1 MKAWIV
7 RHLQVFFATLGEFAH
22 APVANGLTIAV
33 IGVTLALPVTLF
45 VGVQNLQRLSGG
57 IDAAGQVSLFLKRD
71 TAQKEID
78 SLATRLRK
86 RSDVESVSYLSPEAA
101 LEEFK
106 RASGFGAAL
115 DALQR
120 NPLPPVLLV
129 TPSTSH
135 RTPAALR
142 ALTTELGQAAAVEL
156 AQFDLEW
163 VQRLQAIL
171 RLAERGVWILSALL
185 AVAVLLIVGNT
196 IRLAVLNRREEIE
209 IVRLVG
215 GTDAFIRRPF
225 LYAGTL
231 QGALGALLAWLLV
244 AGTLALLS
252 GPIGELGALYGT
264 GAEATGLDAVASLSL
279 LVGGGALGWI
289 GSRIAV
295 ERHLRRVF

>member
-1 MKAWIV
+1 MKAWII
-7 RHLQVFFATLGEFAH
+7 RHLQVFFATLGDMAH
-22 APVANGLTIAV
+22 APLANGLTIGV
-33 IGVTLALPVTLF
+33 IGVTLALPATLY
-45 VGVQNLQRLSGG
+45 VGVHNLQRLSGG
-57 IDAAGQVSLFLKRD
+57 IDTAGQVSLFLKRD
-71 TAQKEID
+71 TSQKEID
-78 SLATRLRK
+78 ALAGRLRA
-86 RSDVESVSYLSPEAA
+86 RSDVESVKYLSPEAA
-101 LEEFK
+101 MDEFK
-106 RASGFGAAL
+106 RASDFGAAL
-115 DALQR
+115 DVMQR

-129 TPSTSH
+129 MPSPVH
-135 RTPAALR
+135 RTASALR
-142 ALTTELGQAAAVEL
+142 TLTSELGKMSAVEL

-171 RLAERGVWILSALL
+171 RLAERGVWILSAMLGM
-185 AVAVLLIVGNT
+185 AVLLIVGNT

-244 AGTLALLS
+244 AGTLALLG

-264 GAEATGLDAVASLSL
+264 GAEAAGLSGVASLSL
-279 LVGGGALGWI
+279 LLGGAGLGWF

-295 ERHLRRVF
+295 ERHLRRIF

>member
-1 MKAWIV
+1 MKAWVI
-7 RHLQVFFATLGEFAH
+7 RHLQVFFATLGDMAH
-22 APVANGLTIAV
+22 APLANGLTIGV
-33 IGVTLALPVTLF
+33 IGVTLALPATLY
-45 VGVQNLQRLSGG
+45 VGVHNLQRLSGG
-57 IDAAGQVSLFLKRD
+57 IDTAGQVSLFLKRD
-71 TAQKEID
+71 TSQKEID
-78 SLATRLRK
+78 ALAGRLRA
-86 RSDVESVSYLSPEAA
+86 RSDVESVHYLSPEAA
-101 LEEFK
+101 MDEFK
-106 RASGFGAAL
+106 RASDFGAAL
-115 DALQR
+115 DVMQR

-129 TPSTSH
+129 MPSPVH
-135 RTPAALR
+135 RTASALR
-142 ALTTELGQAAAVEL
+142 TLTSELGKMSAVEL

-171 RLAERGVWILSALL
+171 RLAERGVWILSAMLGM
-185 AVAVLLIVGNT
+185 AVLLIVGNT

-244 AGTLALLS
+244 AGTLALLG

-264 GAEATGLDAVASLSL
+264 GAEAAGLSGVASLSL
-279 LVGGGALGWI
+279 LLGGAGLGWL

-295 ERHLRRVF
+295 ERHLRRIF